1 LADGWVNPRRF
12 GYCHN
17 TVVVTAT
24 SHLAISLSS
33 SSSSS
38 SCYNSRKAFE
48 NPDG

>member
-33 SSSSS
+33 SSS
-38 SCYNSRKAFE
+38 CYNSRKAFE